1 METTEKNRLYSCKDE
16 ELPVICGYTAYS
28 FERDLPDFT
37 AFSSNFSDEYLAG
50 FNTRIKLVEELANPR
65 LITVELK
72 GITKEL
78 YGAMDSLIDPINRV
92 AGYMKLAKSEI
103 RITEKD
109 FGLTLLR
116 QKAKSKDAEGVLQN
130 IRIVNANLDKH
141 KEVLLKHGLTDE
153 LINHFS
159 TVAKTVA
166 TNNQKQYEILSQRS
180 VIVQANMKVF
190 NELAA
195 QFNEICNVGKILY
208 KRKDTLKL
216 KEYTFTEL
224 KKRVRNVPKNK
235 VENKD
240 ENKSEE

>member
-1 METTEKNRLYSCKDE
+1 METTEKNRTYSCKDE
-16 ELPVICGYTAYS
+16 ELPVICNYVAYS
-28 FERDLPDFT
+28 FGRDLPDFE
-37 AFSSNFSDEYLAG
+37 AFSSNFSDVYFTG
-50 FNTRIKLVEELANPR
+50 FESKIKLVDELINPR
-65 LITVELK
+65 LATVELK

-78 YGAMDSLIDPINRV
+78 YDAMDSLITPINHV

-116 QKAKSKDAEGVLQN
+116 QKAKSRDAEGVLQN
-130 IRIVNANLDKH
+130 IKIVNANLGKH
-141 KEVLLKHGLTDE
+141 KEVLSKHGLTDE
-153 LINHFS
+153 LIYHFS
-159 TVAKTVA
+159 TVAETVA
-166 TNNQKQYEILSQRS
+166 TNNQKQYEILSQRR
-180 VIVQANMKVF
+180 VIVQNNLKVF

-208 KRKDTLKL
+208 KGKDTLKL

-224 KKRVRNVPKNK
+224 KKRVRNVSKNK

>member
-1 METTEKNRLYSCKDE
+1 MDKTEKNRTYNCKDE
-16 ELPVICGYTAYS
+16 ELPIICGYVAYS
-28 FERDLPDFT
+28 FRRDLADFT
-37 AFSSNFSDEYLAG
+37 AFSPNFSNEYLIG
-50 FNTRIKLVEELANPR
+50 FESKIKLIDELINPR

-78 YGAMDSLIDPINRV
+78 YDAMNSLIDPINRV

-103 RITEKD
+103 TITEKD
-109 FGLTLLR
+109 FGLTQLR

-130 IRIVNANLDKH
+130 IKIVNANLDKH
-141 KEVLLKHGLTDE
+141 KEVLSKHGLSDE

-159 TVAKTVA
+159 TVAETVA
-166 TNNQKQYEILSQRS
+166 TNNQKQYEIINNRKS
-180 VIVQANMKVF
+180 IVQDNLKLF
-190 NELAA
+190 NGLFN

-208 KRKDTLKL
+208 KGKDILKL

-224 KKRVRNVPKNK
+224 KKRVRNVSKNK
-235 VENKD
+235 IENKD